1 MVEETVKAVRFQQLA
16 RQVFGAEHVVL
27 NGFRRAYFHQ
37 RRTTTENGHIYEYTT
52 SYMRADRVKLDVRF
66 QKGSTSFMR
75 TVD

>member
-1 MVEETVKAVRFQQLA
+1 MKHTLKSAV
-16 RQVFGAEHVVL
+16 
-27 NGFRRAYFHQ
+27 
-37 RRTTTENGHIYEYTT
+37 TTTENGHTYEYTT